1 MAVNFIFHKKLYFS
15 EGMEDKK
22 LDKIKRKL
30 RSKPFL
36 ADVHLIMP
44 AANPK
49 DQLDILDAR
58 QLIQSH
64 YKGKTFLVVG
74 IASGYGEALQLI
86 ERMVQ
91 DCLRERGDC
100 NLREYLE
107 C

>member
-1 MAVNFIFHKKLYFS
+1 MAVKFEFHKRLYVS
-15 EGMEDKK
+15 ESMEDKK

-30 RSKPFL
+30 RSKPLL
-36 ADVHLIMP
+36 ANVHLIVP
-44 AANPK
+44 AGNPK

-58 QLIQSH
+58 QFAQ
-64 YKGKTFLVVG
+64 YYYAKKTFLVVG
-74 IASGYGEALQLI
+74 IADSQGEALHLV

>member
-1 MAVNFIFHKKLYFS
+1 MSVKFEFRKSLYVS

-30 RSKPFL
+30 CSKPLL
-36 ADVHLIMP
+36 ANVHLIVP
-44 AANPK
+44 AGNPK

-58 QLIQSH
+58 QLVQPYYAKKSL
-64 YKGKTFLVVG
+64 LVVG
-74 IASGYGEALQLI
+74 IASGYEEALLLI

-91 DCLRERGDC
+91 DCLRDRGDC